1 MKHII
6 FCSAVMATFIIDNPQ
21 CGGNR
26 VERAQIAAIY
36 LENSHHNQA
45 LLEARR
51 ALREEGP
58 QAELQLIIALAHMGM
73 EEDSAA
79 LEVLVNAIELDP
91 ANDQLHGAL
100 RSLCEKEAIRAEA
113 RSALIKLRNEMPPHA
128 AMLATAAWIELQLA
142 QEARSM
148 ALLDSAIALDPN
160 YLHARVERSRMARKN
175 ADLVRAESDLREA
188 LRIAPNQP
196 RLLIALGE
204 ILLKQTHTASADSA
218 FAQALLHGNSINIAA
233 LIAHTYSE
241 QNHAERAIEYYEHA
255 IERARVRRG
264 LRCRK
269 QPQRAA
275 PQVLRLRSGRDCE
288 RRELLVRA
296 HDNRL
301 PRRGQRRAAN
311 ARQHLHRRTPAPG
324 APDHFLCV
332 SRRRARSRPDGGGV
346 RGRGRGGPAGRRT
359 SASGPCAARPRSKR

>member
-26 VERAQIAAIY
+26 VDRAQIAAIY
-36 LENSHHNQA
+36 LENNHHDQA

-58 QAELQLIIALAHMGM
+58 QAELQLIIALAHMGL

-79 LEVLVNAIELDP
+79 LEVLVNAIEIDP
-91 ANDQLHGAL
+91 ANDKLHGAL

-113 RSALIKLRNEMPPHA
+113 RSALIKLQDEMPPHA

-160 YLHARVERSRMARKN
+160 YLYARVERSRMARKN
-175 ADLVRAESDLREA
+175 ADWMRAESELREA

-218 FAQALLHGNSINIAA
+218 FAQALLHGDSINIAA
-233 LIAHTYSE
+233 HIAHIYSE
-241 QNHAERAIEYYEHA
+241 QNHAERAIEYYELA
-255 IERARVRRG
+255 IERAPENARLLNNLAWSYAETG
-264 LRCRK
+264 IELE
-269 QPQRAA
+269 RATR
-275 PQVLRLRSGRDCE
+275 LSLRSLQLDGENPVYMDTYA
-288 RRELLVRA
+288 ELLYLQKRYA
-296 HDNRL
+296 HAFAVI
-301 PRRGQRRAAN
+301 RRALDIESQEQSEYSDYL
-311 ARQHLHRRTPAPG
+311 RSQYQKME
-324 APDHFLCV
+324 
-332 SRRRARSRPDGGGV
+332 RAL
-346 RGRGRGGPAGRRT
+346 GPR
-359 SASGPCAARPRSKR
+359 ASM